1 MKQDDLFDLFQLEE
15 NTPIASKTDIRRF
28 LTALMLN
35 KNSLLHYR
43 IKASELL
50 IKLLE
55 PDNNKDKA
63 ILAELTEEELDRVIS
78 GGSKS
83 RKG

>member
-1 MKQDDLFDLFQLEE
+1 VKQDDLFENFQLEE
-15 NTPIASKTDIRRF
+15 NTPVASKTDIKRF
-28 LTALMLN
+28 LTALMLD
-35 KNSLLHYR
+35 KQALVHYR

-55 PDNNKDKA
+55 PDNNKNKDS
-63 ILAELTEEELDRVIS
+63 LTELSDEELDRVIS
-78 GGSKS
+78 AGSQN

>member
-1 MKQDDLFDLFQLEE
+1 MKQDDLFDDFRLEE

-28 LTALMLN
+28 LTAIMVDKKAVVN
-35 KNSLLHYR
+35 YR

-55 PDNNKDKA
+55 PDNNKDKEVL
-63 ILAELTEEELDRVIS
+63 IELSDEELDRVIS
-78 GGSKS
+78 GGGKS